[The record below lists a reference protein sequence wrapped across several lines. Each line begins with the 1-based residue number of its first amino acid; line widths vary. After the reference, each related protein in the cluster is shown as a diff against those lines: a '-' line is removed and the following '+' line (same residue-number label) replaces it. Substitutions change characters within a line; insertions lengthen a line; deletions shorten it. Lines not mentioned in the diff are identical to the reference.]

1 MSPPRLAVA
10 WCPHWPVV
18 AADAGAEEAVAVLHA
33 SRVVARSRVAGDGG
47 VQVGMRRREAQ
58 SRCPGV
64 RLETRHPEREAR
76 AFERVVHSVA
86 TLVPRLECTEPGTLA
101 FLARGPARYFGGDP
115 AMAALVG
122 RHAAA
127 AIGDALAAVG
137 GVVGVGVADG
147 RFAATVAARFAAG
160 ALGVTTP
167 GVTSLG
173 NLGRGEPVVVPAGS
187 EATAAFLAPLPVRVL
202 ADAAGVDPGF
212 VGLLQRLGLSR
223 LGMLAQL
230 PAADVADRF
239 GPLGAFAHRLATGGD
254 DRLPGATDPPQ
265 GRGVQ
270 RVFEEPV
277 HHSDALV
284 FVARQMAT
292 ELVEGLEGL
301 VCTRLAVTAET
312 EHGER
317 SERVWYR
324 ADGLGAS
331 AVVERV
337 RWQIDAW
344 ARDDVLTAGV
354 VLLRLDPVEVRPD
367 DGTQITLWGGRTDAD
382 DRAARAVARLTA
394 LAGEQQVLVPEAV
407 GGRQPNDRY
416 GWVPA
421 ALTDLADRAGRD
433 HPAQVQAPWPG
444 SLPSPSP
451 AVVHPVPLPVEV
463 LDRAGR
469 PVAVNGRGVVSAPPA
484 RLRLTHDSRPQ
495 HVEQPIVAWAGP
507 WPIDERWWDHR
518 RARRMARFQV
528 LTETGMLLLLGL
540 ERGSW
545 SVWAEYA

>member
-1 MSPPRLAVA
+1 MTPPRLAVV

-18 AADAGAEEAVAVLHA
+18 AADAGADEAVAVVHA
-33 SRVVARSRVAGDGG
+33 SRVVARSRAAGDGG

-64 RLETRHPEREAR
+64 RLEQRHPEREAR
-76 AFERVVHSVA
+76 AFERVVRAVA
-86 TLVPRLECTEPGTLA
+86 VSVPRLECTEPGSLA
-101 FLARGPARYFGGDP
+101 FLARGPARYFGGD
-115 AMAALVG
+115 AKMAALVAQ
-122 RHAAA
+122 HAATA
-127 AIGDALAAVG
+127 VGDALRAVG

-147 RFAATVAARFAAG
+147 RFAATVAARRSVGSA
-160 ALGVTTP
+160 
-167 GVTSLG
+167 
-173 NLGRGEPVVVPAGS
+173 GEPVVVPAGS
-187 EATAAFLAPLPVRVL
+187 EPTAAFLAPLSVRL
-202 ADAAGVDPGF
+202 LTDAAGVDPAF
-212 VGLLQRLGLSR
+212 VGLLQRLGLAR
-223 LGMLAQL
+223 LGALAAL
-230 PAADVADRF
+230 PAADVTDRF
-239 GPLGAFAHRLATGGD
+239 GPLGAFAHRLAAGGD
-254 DRLPGATDPPQ
+254 DRLPGVADPPQ
-265 GRGVQ
+265 GREVR
-270 RVFEEPV
+270 RVFESPV

-284 FVARQMAT
+284 FVARQMAA
-292 ELVEGLEGL
+292 ELVGGLEGL

-324 ADGLGAS
+324 ADGLGAT

-337 RWQIDAW
+337 RWQLDAW
-344 ARDDVLTAGV
+344 ARDDVLTSGV

-382 DRAARAVARLTA
+382 DRAVRAVARLTA
-394 LAGEQQVLVPEAV
+394 LAGEQRVLVPEAV
-407 GGRQPNDRY
+407 GGRQPHDRY

-421 ALTDLADRAGRD
+421 ALTDLADRSG
-433 HPAQVQAPWPG
+433 PATVPAPWPG

-484 RLRLTHDSRPQ
+484 RLRMPQ
-495 HVEQPIVAWAGP
+495 GRSVAEQPIVAWAGP
-507 WPIDERWWDHR
+507 WPLDERWWDQR
-518 RARRMARFQV
+518 RARRIARFQV
-528 LTETGMLLLLGL
+528 LTAEGMLLLLGL